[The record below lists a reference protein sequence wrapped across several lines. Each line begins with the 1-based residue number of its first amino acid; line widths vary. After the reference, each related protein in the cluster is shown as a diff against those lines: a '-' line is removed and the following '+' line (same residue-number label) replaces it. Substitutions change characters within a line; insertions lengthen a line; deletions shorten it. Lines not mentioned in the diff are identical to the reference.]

1 MHDKLLIRKSIINE
15 DIEDIKDALIDH
27 PYLTAGITSLAG
39 ILGLLSLQKR
49 KKRLPE
55 PGKYFKSNK
64 R

>member
-27 PYLTAGITSLAG
+27 PYLTAGTASLAG